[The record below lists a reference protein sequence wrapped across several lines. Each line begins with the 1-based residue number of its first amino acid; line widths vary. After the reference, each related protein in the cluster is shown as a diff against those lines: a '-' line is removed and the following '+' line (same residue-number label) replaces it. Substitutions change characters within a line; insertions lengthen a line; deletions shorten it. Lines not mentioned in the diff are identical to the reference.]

1 MDFKK
6 LKKQIAK
13 GEDSQHQFKAN
24 VHNPDS
30 LAGEMTAFANS
41 NGGTIFIGV
50 SDDGSIPGL
59 SQKDVG
65 RINQLISN
73 AASQHV
79 RSPLAVQTKNVMME
93 KEKRIIIV
101 LTVPKGMD
109 KPYFDRK
116 GVIWLK
122 TGSDKRRVNS
132 KEELRRLF
140 QSVDLLHGDET
151 PTKAGIDKLDRL
163 RFRDFLKEIYEIDLP
178 EKPDAL
184 LKLLQNMNLACENGF
199 LNLAGVL
206 LFSEKPEWIKPAFI
220 VKAVSYPGKAISI
233 SEYLDSE
240 DFCGPMKK
248 IFDDSL
254 AFIMRNLKKVQAGQ
268 NINTLGVPEIPK
280 IVFEELIVNALIHRD
295 YFISSVI
302 RIFIFE
308 DKIEIISP
316 GHLPN
321 NLTIEKI
328 LAGNSNIRN
337 PILASF
343 VAKNLLPYRGLGSGI
358 RRSLEEWPD
367 INFVDDREGCTFKV
381 IVHKNIGQEDPLKKA
396 EQAKNKDLKVHL
408 STKNE
413 PLNEHLNE
421 LQNLI
426 LNFIRTN
433 PNASYE
439 DLTGA
444 LNKGRSTIMRN
455 IDKLKGAGWLS
466 RIGSKKKGHWKITT

>member
-1 MDFKK
+1 MDFTR

-13 GEDSQHQFKAN
+13 GEDSQNQFKAD

-30 LAGEMTAFANS
+30 LAAEMAAFANS
-41 NGGTIFIGV
+41 EGGTIYIGV
-50 SDDGSIPGL
+50 ADDGSIPGL
-59 SQKDVG
+59 NKKDVG

-79 RSPLAVQTKNVMME
+79 RSPIAVQTKKVMVE
-93 KEKRIIIV
+93 EERIVIV
-101 LTVPKGMD
+101 LTVPKGID

-140 QSVDLLHGDET
+140 QSVDLLHGDEI
-151 PTKAGIDKLDRL
+151 PTRAGIDKLDRL
-163 RFRDFLKEIYEIDLP
+163 RFRDFLKEIYKIDLP
-178 EKPDAL
+178 EKPDEL
-184 LKLLQNMNLACENGF
+184 LKLLQNMNLASENGF

-206 LFSEKPEWIKPAFI
+206 LFAEKPEWIKPAFL
-220 VKAVSYPGKAISI
+220 VKAVSYPGKNISV

-268 NINTLGVPEIPK
+268 NINTPGVPEIPQ
-280 IVFEELIVNALIHRD
+280 IVFEELLVNALIHRD

-328 LAGNSNIRN
+328 TAGNSNIRN

-343 VAKNLLPYRGLGSGI
+343 VAKKLLPYRGLGSGI

-367 INFVDDREGCTFKV
+367 IDFVDDRDGCIFKV
-381 IVHKNIGQEDPLKKA
+381 IVHKNIEQGDPLKKA
-396 EQAKNKDLKVHL
+396 EKAIDEDLKDHL
-408 STKNE
+408 AYKYEPLNE
-413 PLNEHLNE
+413 PLNE
-421 LQNLI
+421 LQDLI
-426 LNFIRTN
+426 LNFVRTN

-439 DLTGA
+439 DLSGY
-444 LNKGRSTIMRN
+444 LNKGRATIMRN
-455 IDKLKGAGWLS
+455 IKKLKDSGRLS
-466 RIGSKKKGHWKITT
+466 RVGSKKSGHWEITT

>member
-13 GEDSQHQFKAN
+13 GEDKHQFKAN

-50 SDDGSIPGL
+50 SDDGSMPGL
-59 SQKDVG
+59 SQK
-65 RINQLISN
+65 
-73 AASQHV
+73 
-79 RSPLAVQTKNVMME
+79 
-93 KEKRIIIV
+93 
-101 LTVPKGMD
+101 
-109 KPYFDRK
+109 
-116 GVIWLK
+116 
-122 TGSDKRRVNS
+122 

-248 IFDDSL
+248 IFDDTL

-381 IVHKNIGQEDPLKKA
+381 IIHKNIGQEDPLKKA
-396 EQAKNKDLKVHL
+396 EQSKNKDLKVHL

-413 PLNEHLNE
+413 PLNE

-455 IDKLKGAGWLS
+455 INKLKDAGWLS

>member
-1 MDFKK
+1 MEK
-6 LKKQIAK
+6 LKKQIAR
-13 GEDSQHQFKAN
+13 GEDSRNQFKAD
-24 VHNPDS
+24 VHNADS
-30 LAGEMTAFANS
+30 LAGEMAAFANS
-41 NGGTIFIGV
+41 DGGTIYIGV
-50 SDDGSIPGL
+50 ADDGSIPGL

-79 RSPLAVQTKNVMME
+79 RSPLSVQTKNVLVE
-93 KEKRIIIV
+93 DEQVVIV
-101 LTVPKGMD
+101 LTVPGGMD

-140 QSVDLLHGDET
+140 QSVDLLHGDEI

-163 RFRDFLKEIYEIDLP
+163 RFRDFLKEIYKIDLP
-178 EKPDAL
+178 EQPDEL
-184 LKLLQNMNLACENGF
+184 LKLLQNMNLASENGF

-206 LFSEKPEWIKPAFI
+206 LFAEKPEWIKPVFM
-220 VKAVSYPGKAISI
+220 VKAVSYPGNDIVI

-268 NINTLGVPEIPK
+268 NVNTPGIPEIPQ
-280 IVFEELIVNALIHRD
+280 IVFEELLVNALIHRD

-308 DKIEIISP
+308 DRIEIISP

-328 LAGNSNIRN
+328 TAGNSNIRN

-343 VAKNLLPYRGLGSGI
+343 VAKKIASLPGPWFRNSKISG
-358 RRSLEEWPD
+358 R
-367 INFVDDREGCTFKV
+367 V
-381 IVHKNIGQEDPLKKA
+381 A
-396 EQAKNKDLKVHL
+396 
-408 STKNE
+408 
-413 PLNEHLNE
+413 
-421 LQNLI
+421 
-426 LNFIRTN
+426 
-433 PNASYE
+433 
-439 DLTGA
+439 
-444 LNKGRSTIMRN
+444 
-455 IDKLKGAGWLS
+455 
-466 RIGSKKKGHWKITT
+466 